1 MRAWLMK
8 LGYWGLVSCVVTIP
22 PPVEDIER
30 REWLKMQSKAAGEIY
45 LAVAPDQRM
54 HLSGIE
60 EDPVKMW
67 TALQSAHVL
76 KRPGARFN
84 AYDALFSIRKKD
96 GESLE
101 SLTTRIEC

>member
-1 MRAWLMK
+1 MSSSDNNPRFKQLTNGTYRQWSGEMRAWLMK
-8 LGYWGLVSCVVTIP
+8 LGYWGLVSGVVTIP

-67 TALQSAHVL
+67 TAL
-76 KRPGARFN
+76 
-84 AYDALFSIRKKD
+84 
-96 GESLE
+96 
-101 SLTTRIEC
+101 